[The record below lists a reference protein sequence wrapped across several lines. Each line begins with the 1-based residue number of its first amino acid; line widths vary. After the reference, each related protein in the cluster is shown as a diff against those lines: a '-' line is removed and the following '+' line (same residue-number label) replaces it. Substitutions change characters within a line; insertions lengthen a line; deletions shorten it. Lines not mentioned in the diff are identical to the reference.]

1 MTKRSV
7 VLAVGLPLAV
17 LLLSLSQVW
26 ATGTSADPV
35 LGRTVLSATGG
46 QLAPASIGLT
56 LVMGAALVA
65 LLTGGARIRTA
76 AGILLALAAAG
87 ALALSTTAL
96 LGPAAA
102 LGRRAGELA
111 GRTGGTVPVSAQLGP
126 WAWLGV
132 AAALVAAVASVA
144 ALLSA
149 RRWAGLSARFDRGAY
164 PSTGRGQR
172 RSAWDDLTD
181 GHDPTRAD
189 DDERT

>member
-7 VLAVGLPLAV
+7 VLAVGLSLAV

-26 ATGTSADPV
+26 ATGSSADPV
-35 LGRTVLSATGG
+35 VGRTGLSATGG

-65 LLTGGARIRTA
+65 LLTGGGRIRTA
-76 AGILLALAAAG
+76 AGILLALASSG
-87 ALALSTTAL
+87 TLALAMTAL
-96 LGPAAA
+96 VEPGAA

-126 WAWLGV
+126 WAWIGV
-132 AAALVAAVASVA
+132 AAALVGAVASVA
-144 ALLSA
+144 ALVSS
-149 RRWAGLSARFDRGAY
+149 RRWAGLSARFDREAD
-164 PSTGRGQR
+164 SATSRGQR